1 MSKQPKAPVKP
12 SDSTAIEEKIEINR
26 LTLLVWG
33 VRLSTYFLALG
44 GIVLLAYA
52 VKGFGT
58 NPAKFPLG
66 FRIDPVLAS
75 IYLAL
80 GAAGTL
86 IGFFMQRFAASAPAG
101 RQRPKISAASAMK
114 PRPAVM
120 FCVNVCRKP
129 IERNAPPSAA
139 SPPEVMTALALLG
152 SFGPETLRIQL
163 SLRDTIFH
171 WCAAALAWA
180 LWIYARGQAQK
191 RLDSV

>member
-1 MSKQPKAPVKP
+1 MKP
-12 SDSTAIEEKIEINR
+12 SDSAEIEEKIEING

-33 VRLSTYFLALG
+33 VRLSAYFLALG

-80 GAAGTL
+80 GAVGTL
-86 IGFFMQRFAASAPAG
+86 IGFFMQRFALCFVS
-101 RQRPKISAASAMK
+101 
-114 PRPAVM
+114 M
-120 FCVNVCRKP
+120 F
-129 IERNAPPSAA
+129 AL
-139 SPPEVMTALALLG
+139 VMTGLALVG
-152 SFGPETLRIQL
+152 SFGPVTLPMQL

-171 WCAAALAWA
+171 WCAALLAWA
-180 LWIYARGQAQK
+180 LWIYARGQAQ
-191 RLDSV
+191 RSAV

>member
-12 SDSTAIEEKIEINR
+12 SDSTAIEEKIEING

-33 VRLSTYFLALG
+33 VRLSAYFLALG

-86 IGFFMQRFAASAPAG
+86 IGFFMQRFALGFVPVFAL
-101 RQRPKISAASAMK
+101 
-114 PRPAVM
+114 
-120 FCVNVCRKP
+120 
-129 IERNAPPSAA
+129 
-139 SPPEVMTALALLG
+139 VMTALALLG
-152 SFGPETLRIQL
+152 SFGLETLPIQL

-171 WCAAALAWA
+171 WCAAALAWV
-180 LWIYARGQAQK
+180 LWFYARGQARR

>member
-12 SDSTAIEEKIEINR
+12 SDSTAIEEKIEING

-33 VRLSTYFLALG
+33 VRLSAYFLALG

-86 IGFFMQRFAASAPAG
+86 LGFFMQRFALGFVPVFAL
-101 RQRPKISAASAMK
+101 
-114 PRPAVM
+114 
-120 FCVNVCRKP
+120 
-129 IERNAPPSAA
+129 
-139 SPPEVMTALALLG
+139 VMTALALLG
-152 SFGPETLRIQL
+152 SFGPETLPIQL